1 MLSKPC
7 EQQPSH
13 WTWIRIYTLPDRRI
27 SSKRLFT
34 WRHYPSAQPAGDDW
48 LRIQISMSCANFWYS
63 PPLKFVPWDVKQT
76 NKVTVFDISQGTSF
90 LCGRIL
96 QNSARL
102 YEIVSESISIH
113 PGRNSEIVAPDF
125 GEATIYDFECRSSC
139 PRRAQL
145 LNQLKLS
152 KIAFCV

>member
-1 MLSKPC
+1 M
-7 EQQPSH
+7 
-13 WTWIRIYTLPDRRI
+13 LPDGRI
-27 SSKRLFT
+27 STKRLFT

-48 LRIQISMSCANFWYS
+48 LRIQISMSCANFWDS

-102 YEIVSESISIH
+102 YEIVSESISID
-113 PGRNSEIVAPDF
+113 PGRNLKLVASAF
-125 GEATIYDFECRSSC
+125 EKATIYDIF
-139 PRRAQL
+139 AIFAVG
-145 LNQLKLS
+145 KLS
-152 KIAFCV
+152 INYSLNHILRN